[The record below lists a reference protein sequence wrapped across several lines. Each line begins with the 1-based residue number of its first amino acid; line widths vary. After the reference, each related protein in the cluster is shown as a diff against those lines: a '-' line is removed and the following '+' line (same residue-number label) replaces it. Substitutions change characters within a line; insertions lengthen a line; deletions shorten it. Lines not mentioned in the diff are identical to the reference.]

1 MTHVLVV
8 DDSPTFRRL
17 VCPML
22 REAGYRV
29 SEAVNGEDALVAL
42 EASQER
48 LVVLLDVVM
57 PKLGGIGVLNTV
69 DASEELARRHVFI
82 LVTSSPE
89 VVPPHLTADMLR
101 RLRVPL
107 LTKPFAS
114 EQLLDMV
121 EQAAG
126 RLQAV

>member
-69 DASEELARRHVFI
+69 DASEDLAQRHVFI

-114 EQLLDMV
+114 EQLLDLV

-126 RLQAV
+126 RLQTV